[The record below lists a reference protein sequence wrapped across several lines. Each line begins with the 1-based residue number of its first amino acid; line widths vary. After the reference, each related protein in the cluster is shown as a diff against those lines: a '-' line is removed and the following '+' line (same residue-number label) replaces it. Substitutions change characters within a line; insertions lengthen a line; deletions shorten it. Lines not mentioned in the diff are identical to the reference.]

1 MKISYY
7 PICIVD
13 CWICDKVYYPEN
25 DTNLEIVN
33 ELLSLG
39 YTDVF
44 GEADDDGVLSAICP
58 VCTTKNRLLEV
69 VKIINA

>member
-1 MKISYY
+1 MEISHY

-13 CWICDKVYYPEN
+13 CWICD
-25 DTNLEIVN
+25 N

-58 VCTTKNRLLEV
+58 ACTTKNRLLEV
-69 VKIINA
+69 VKIINT